1 MGLPILKNRVKDTF
15 KSINKQNTKKL
26 LKDPIFWARF
36 LGYAL
41 PLGFLLYV
49 LYINFLPFG
58 YHKTFI
64 INVGSAN
71 DTTVSEFYLEPSQ
84 DLSGR
89 KTNPDGTTYRELTGM
104 ATAVFKP
111 NVVLKDAEITVE
123 VEGEGVSL
131 IPPYLDFDPNSVQW
145 DKSWD
150 FTKGVPGDL
159 VNKNKKAFLFD
170 GATYLDGTARL
181 EIASS
186 SDMFE
191 DGAFTVYA
199 EWLPTDDSSDG
210 QQIVGHYNWE
220 LWQNKES
227 VSFQIG
233 RVNNKDGQFYNIKI
247 PIDKKFFNKK
257 HSLMAIY
264 FSSDINGYIELFV
277 DGQFSVRAYLG
288 PDKIWTDYNGKNDL
302 SFGWTSHNYGTSPY
316 FRGNLYKVNIIS
328 KNIFLPQTKIKF
340 KTENS
345 ESLTIFFR
353 SNLPTASIIK
363 QIKLDAVQK

>member
-1 MGLPILKNRVKDTF
+1 MGLSILKSKIKDF
-15 KSINKQNTKKL
+15 SKNINKRNTKKL

-36 LGYAL
+36 LGYAI
-41 PLGFLLYV
+41 PLSFLLYV
-49 LYINFLPFG
+49 LYINYLPFG
-58 YHKTFI
+58 YHKTYT

-84 DLSGR
+84 DLSER
-89 KTNPDGTTYRELTGM
+89 KTNPDGTSYRELAGM

-123 VEGEGVSL
+123 VEGEGISL

-150 FTKGVPGDL
+150 FTKGVPEDL
-159 VNKNKKAFLFD
+159 INKDKKAFLFD
-170 GATYLDGTARL
+170 GATYFDGTARL
-181 EIASS
+181 ELASS

-227 VSFQIG
+227 VEFRVG

-247 PIDKKFFNKK
+247 PINKEFFNKNHK
-257 HSLMAIY
+257 LLAIY
-264 FSSDINGYIELFV
+264 SPSDINGYIELFI
-277 DGQFSVRAYLG
+277 DGQFKNRIHVG
-288 PDKIWTDYNGKNDL
+288 PDKIWKDYGKNNL
-302 SFGWTSHNYGTSPY
+302 SFGWTLHNYQKNNY
-316 FRGNLYKVNIIS
+316 FKGNLYQIKIINNSISSNQSKINLKTEQNIENRLLIIS
-328 KNIFLPQTKIKF
+328 DIGTKLTKLKINAIK
-340 KTENS
+340 K
-345 ESLTIFFR
+345 
-353 SNLPTASIIK
+353 
-363 QIKLDAVQK
+363 